1 MWALATEPGAA
12 CAIIRAVRLDGIGPG
27 DIVRVSVRGRV
38 FHALVRGTAPGGLQV
53 EPLERGISYR
63 QVKARDV
70 LEHWARRGRPRAQ
83 ADAELNPEQRSLDD
97 LLDR

>member
-1 MWALATEPGAA
+1 M
-12 CAIIRAVRLDGIGPG
+12 RLDSISPG

-53 EPLERGISYR
+53 EPLERGVNYR

-70 LEHWARRGRPRAQ
+70 LEHWSKRGRPRAE
-83 ADAELNPEQRSLDD
+83 AGREVNPEQRSLDD

>member
-1 MWALATEPGAA
+1 VGGVRHHP
-12 CAIIRAVRLDGIGPG
+12 RVRLDGIGQG

-38 FHALVRGTAPGGLQV
+38 FHAFVRGTVPGGLQV
-53 EPLERGISYR
+53 EPLERGISHR
-63 QVKARDV
+63 HVKARDV

-83 ADAELNPEQRSLDD
+83 ADAEVNPEQRSLDD